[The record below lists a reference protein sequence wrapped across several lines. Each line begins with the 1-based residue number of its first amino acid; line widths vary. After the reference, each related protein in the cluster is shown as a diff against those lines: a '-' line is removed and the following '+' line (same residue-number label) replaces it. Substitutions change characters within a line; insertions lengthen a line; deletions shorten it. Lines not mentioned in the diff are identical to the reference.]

1 MKDGKKKERRK
12 ERTNKKG
19 WKEGRKRKKEAIFI
33 KRDWKRRLY
42 IPNQPCYNV
51 RFFLSE
57 RPNVDHRHIDRYI
70 SLPSCKVKY

>member
-19 WKEGRKRKKEAIFI
+19 WKEGRKRKKEAIF
-33 KRDWKRRLY
+33 KKDWKRRLY